1 MFLRASQTAA
11 KPNTRYLLRIISPTI
26 LISALLFGLGVVA
39 AWNVQRQQATS
50 SEVVALEVHNLLAAE
65 DLLLIVPELRHLL
78 QQYLRTGEQQ
88 YLDQVGLL
96 EPEIDRHRAEIHAS
110 VIAPDTAALLE
121 KTNNGCQE
129 LFREVRTLGQL
140 PTPEQR
146 SSAVEALL
154 DDLIEHRILEPTRE
168 YVDLNRQVV
177 DRTNAAN
184 RHTAD
189 QMRQAFLL
197 LGLCGGG
204 AGLVAGLSIAR
215 GLGRSILQLDV
226 SVRGAAGKLQEV
238 VGPVTISRVDG
249 FHELE
254 RGLRE
259 IEANIATVVE
269 RLQQRELE
277 ILHQQQ
283 LAAVGQLAAGLAH
296 ELRNPLMPMKMLVQK
311 ALARSD
317 DVGMKRHQL
326 EVIFEEIQ
334 RLETLIS
341 EFLDFARP
349 QALEKRLIDLTTVV
363 RQAIDLVAPRADVQQ
378 VEIRI
383 DLPGEPLMALA
394 DPARLQQVLLNLLLN
409 SLDAMPEAGVIEV
422 ALARRWLPNEEGERI
437 VVRVSDSGRGI
448 VPELLPR
455 LFEPFV
461 STKPTGTGLGL
472 TICHRIIEDH
482 DGTLRAAN
490 RPEGGATFE
499 VSLPAAPPGDFEP
512 HPYSPG
518 TEPALHATLAGDR

>member
-1 MFLRASQTAA
+1 MTGRGSKHAPLNR
-11 KPNTRYLLRIISPTI
+11 RYLLRIISPTI

-50 SEVVALEVHNLLAAE
+50 SEVIALEVHNLLAAE

-88 YLDQVGLL
+88 YLDEVAKL
-96 EPEIDRHRAEIHAS
+96 EPKINQQLTTIHAS
-110 VIAPDTAALLE
+110 TTAPETVALLDE
-121 KTNNGCQE
+121 T
-129 LFREVRTLGQL
+129 RTASEQFFTAVKAVNAL
-140 PTPEQR
+140 PTSDAR
-146 SSAVEALL
+146 TSAVESLL
-154 DDLIEHRILEPTRE
+154 DDLLVHHILRPTRE
-168 YVDLNRQVV
+168 FVDLNRQVV
-177 DRTNAAN
+177 DRTNDAN
-184 RHTAD
+184 RKTAD

-238 VGPVTISRVDG
+238 VGPVTISRVEG

-259 IEANIATVVE
+259 IETNIATVVE

-311 ALARSD
+311 ALARPD
-317 DVGMKRHQL
+317 DAGMKRHQL
-326 EVIFEEIQ
+326 EVISEEIQ

-349 QALEKRLIDLTTVV
+349 QALEKRSIDLAATV
-363 RQAIDLVAPRADVQQ
+363 RQSIDLVAPRAAAQQ
-378 VEIRI
+378 IEIETQM
-383 DLPGEPLMALA
+383 PAEPIFALA
-394 DPARLQQVLLNLLLN
+394 DPARIQQVLLNLLLN
-409 SLDAMPEAGVIEV
+409 SLDAMPEAGQIQVSLEC
-422 ALARRWLPNEEGERI
+422 RPLPNAEGDRI
-437 VVRVSDSGRGI
+437 VLRVSDSGRGI
-448 VPELLPR
+448 VPELFPR

-472 TICHRIIEDH
+472 TISQRIIEDH

-490 RPEGGATFE
+490 RPEGGAMFE
-499 VSLPAAPPGDFEP
+499 ISLPFPRSHEPAPVSL
-512 HPYSPG
+512 SPLA
-518 TEPALHATLAGDR
+518 EPALHATTLSDR

>member
-1 MFLRASQTAA
+1 MTGRASKHA
-11 KPNTRYLLRIISPTI
+11 PLSRRYLLRIISPTI

-50 SEVVALEVHNLLAAE
+50 SEVIAREVHNLLAAE
-65 DLLLIVPELRHLL
+65 DLLLVVPELRHLL

-88 YLDQVGLL
+88 YLDQAGRL
-96 EPEIDRHRAEIHAS
+96 EPTINEHLTAIHAS
-110 VIAPDTAALLE
+110 ATAPGTVTLLSEARTASQEFFIAIKAVNT
-121 KTNNGCQE
+121 
-129 LFREVRTLGQL
+129 L
-140 PTPEQR
+140 PTPDAR
-146 SSAVEALL
+146 SRAIEALL
-154 DDLIEHRILEPTRE
+154 DDLLDHRILRPTRE
-168 YVDLNRQVV
+168 FVDLNRQVV
-177 DRTNAAN
+177 DRTNDAN

-215 GLGRSILQLDV
+215 GLGRSIVQLDV

-238 VGPVTISRVDG
+238 VGPVTISHVDG
-249 FHELE
+249 FHHLE

-311 ALARSD
+311 ALARPD
-317 DVGMKRHQL
+317 DAGMKRHQL
-326 EVIFEEIQ
+326 EVISEEIQ
-334 RLETLIS
+334 RLEKLIS

-349 QALEKRLIDLTTVV
+349 QALEKRSIELDAVV
-363 RQAIDLVAPRADVQQ
+363 RQAIDLVAPRAAAQQ
-378 VEIRI
+378 IEIQAQ
-383 DLPGEPLMALA
+383 LPREPVFALA
-394 DPARLQQVLLNLLLN
+394 DPARIQQVLLNLLLN
-409 SLDAMPEAGVIEV
+409 SLDAMPEAGQIQVSLEQRPLRN
-422 ALARRWLPNEEGERI
+422 AEGDRI

-448 VPELLPR
+448 MPELLPR

-472 TICHRIIEDH
+472 TISQRIIEDH
-482 DGTLRAAN
+482 DGTLSAAN
-490 RPEGGATFE
+490 RPEGGALFE
-499 VSLPAAPPGDFEP
+499 ISLPLPRS
-512 HPYSPG
+512 Y
-518 TEPALHATLAGDR
+518 EPAPVPLPPLAKPSLHATTASDR